1 MELGFWLA
9 LVLYL
14 LGVGMYLTILEA
26 TEREDGEEPDPNAVL
41 YTAFIWPY
49 VAVRV
54 MIDRARYGDDGSDD
68 GGDPV

>member
-54 MIDRARYGDDGSDD
+54 VIDRVRYGDDDGD
-68 GGDPV
+68 GGPA

>member
-14 LGVGMYLTILEA
+14 LGVAMYLTILEA
-26 TEREDGEEPDPNAVL
+26 TEREDGQEPDPNAVL

-54 MIDRARYGDDGSDD
+54 VIDRVRYGDDSDD
-68 GGDPV
+68 DEGGPA

>member
-1 MELGFWLA
+1 MVWGFWLA

-14 LGVGMYLTILEA
+14 LGVSMYLTILEA
-26 TEREDGEEPDPNAVL
+26 TDEEANPNAVL

-54 MIDRARYGDDGSDD
+54 IIDRVRYGDGDD
-68 GGDPV
+68 DEGGTV